1 MKQVIIA
8 TKNKGKAKDF
18 EAIFNPY
25 GFEVLTLH
33 DVANDMDIEETGTTF
48 EENAVLKAEAL
59 AERLQTF
66 VIADDS
72 GLAIDALNGAP
83 GVYSARYAGEEK
95 SDDANM
101 QKVLTELE
109 GVEDEKRTAR
119 FCCAIALAGPN
130 METKTAFGTC
140 EGVIAHEKKGTN
152 GFGYDPIFFVPTLG
166 KMMAELLPSE
176 KAAIS
181 HRGNAIKKIEAELPN
196 LLK

>member
-25 GFEVLTLH
+25 GYEVLTLH
-33 DVANDMDIEETGTTF
+33 DVANDMDVEETGTTF

-95 SDDANM
+95 SDEANM
-101 QKVLTELE
+101 QKVLSELE
-109 GVEDEKRTAR
+109 GVEDGKRTAR

-130 METKTAFGTC
+130 MKTKTAFGTC
-140 EGVIAHEKKGTN
+140 EGVIAQEKKGTN
-152 GFGYDPIFFVPTLG
+152 GFGYDPIFYVPTLG
-166 KMMAELLPSE
+166 KMMAELQPSE